1 MEMKQYNKAPSMM
14 FKKDNIIKQV
24 LRKIINFLKSPIIY
38 FVLMGIV
45 LIVLGNL
52 ANKKIIPYSMSK
64 TLATLVVYGIISIGF
79 CLLLGYSG
87 LASLGTAGFVGVG
100 AMVAHIIIEK
110 YPFYLYLGGQAINV
124 SIFIALLGAI
134 IVSIILGMFVGF
146 ISLRIEGMYLAILT
160 LGLAEIIF
168 QLLENIASILN
179 GTATIK
185 VSSSNAILWLTKL
198 DNASKCA
205 LVTVIFVILLVLTQN
220 LINSPTGRAM
230 VTMKNST
237 SAAQAMGISLIKY
250 RLLAFVISTVYA
262 AIGGLLYITCVTSSL
277 STTDDPLLSL
287 NTSLNILGAVIIG
300 GSKSLWG
307 VILGVMILFGIQP
320 LFLNEIEFFEKNPS
334 FMGLVS
340 GILIVVIVM
349 FFPGGLSQLFLELK
363 LKVKRLFK
371 KIKERMYGSY

>member
-334 FMGLVS
+334 FMGLVR

>member
-1 MEMKQYNKAPSMM
+1 MEMKQYKAPSSM
-14 FKKDNIIKQV
+14 FKKESIVKQV
-24 LRKIINFLKSPIIY
+24 INKISNLLKNPLIY
-38 FVLMGIV
+38 FVLMGVVI
-45 LIVLGNL
+45 IILGNL
-52 ANKKIIPYSMSK
+52 ANKKIIPYSLSK

-100 AMVAHIIIEK
+100 AMVAHIIIQK
-110 YPFYLYLGGQAINV
+110 YPFYMYIGGQAYNI
-124 SIFIALLGAI
+124 SIFIALIGAI
-134 IVSIILGMFVGF
+134 LVSVLIGMFVGF

-168 QLLENIASILN
+168 QLLENLASILN

-185 VSSSNAILWLTKL
+185 VSGANAILWLTKL

-205 LVTVIFVILLVLTQN
+205 LCVVIFVALLILTQN

-262 AIGGLLYITCVTSSL
+262 AIGGLLYITCITSAV

-307 VILGVMILFGIQP
+307 VLVGVMILFGIQP

-349 FFPGGLSQLFLELK
+349 FFPGGLSQLFQEVK
-363 LKVKRLFK
+363 YKVKKLIK

>member
-14 FKKDNIIKQV
+14 FKKDHIVKQV
-24 LRKIINFLKSPIIY
+24 LRKIIDFLKSPIIY

-110 YPFYLYLGGQAINV
+110 YPFYMYLGGQAINV

-134 IVSIILGMFVGF
+134 LVSIILGMFVGF

-168 QLLENIASILN
+168 QLLENIASLLN

-185 VSSSNAILWLTKL
+185 VSGANAILWLTKL

-363 LKVKRLFK
+363 LKIKRLFK
-371 KIKERMYGSY
+371 KIKERMYGTY

>member
-1 MEMKQYNKAPSMM
+1 MEMKQYKAPSSM
-14 FKKDNIIKQV
+14 FKKENVVKHV
-24 LRKIINFLKSPIIY
+24 LNKIISILKSPIIY
-38 FVLMGIV
+38 FVLMGVV
-45 LIVLGNL
+45 LIILGDL
-52 ANKKIIPYSMSK
+52 ANKKIISYSLSK

-100 AMVAHIIIEK
+100 AMVAHIIIQK
-110 YPFYLYLGGQAINV
+110 YPFYLYIGGQAFNV
-124 SIFIALLGAI
+124 SIFMAIIGAI
-134 IVSIILGMFVGF
+134 VVAILLGMFVGF

-168 QLLENIASILN
+168 QLLENIASLLN

-185 VSSSNAILWLTKL
+185 VSGSKLILWLTKL
-198 DNASKCA
+198 DNSGKLT
-205 LVTVIFVILLVLTQN
+205 LVTVIFVILLILTQN

-262 AIGGLLYITCVTSSL
+262 AIGGLLYITCITSSV

-307 VILGVMILFGIQP
+307 VMLGVMILFGIQP
-320 LFLNEIEFFEKNPS
+320 LFLNEIKFFEDNPS

-363 LKVKRLFK
+363 LKIKKLFK

>member
-1 MEMKQYNKAPSMM
+1 MEMKQYKAPSSM
-14 FKKDNIIKQV
+14 FKKESVVKQV
-24 LRKIINFLKSPIIY
+24 INKISNLLKNPLIY
-38 FVLMGIV
+38 FVLMGVVI
-45 LIVLGNL
+45 IILGNL
-52 ANKKIIPYSMSK
+52 ANKKIIPYSLSK

-100 AMVAHIIIEK
+100 AMVAHIIIQK
-110 YPFYLYLGGQAINV
+110 YPFYMYIGGEAYNI
-124 SIFIALLGAI
+124 SIFIALIGAI
-134 IVSIILGMFVGF
+134 LVSVLIGMFVGF

-168 QLLENIASILN
+168 QLLENLASILN

-185 VSSSNAILWLTKL
+185 VSGANAILWLTKL

-205 LVTVIFVILLVLTQN
+205 LCVVIFVALLILTQN

-262 AIGGLLYITCVTSSL
+262 AIGGLLYITCITSAV

-307 VILGVMILFGIQP
+307 VLVGVMILFGIQP

-349 FFPGGLSQLFLELK
+349 FFPGGLSQLFQEAK
-363 LKVKRLFK
+363 YKVKKLIK

>member
-1 MEMKQYNKAPSMM
+1 MEMKEYKAPSCM
-14 FKKDNIIKQV
+14 FKKDNIVKQV
-24 LRKIINFLKSPIIY
+24 ISKITNLLKNPLIY

-45 LIVLGNL
+45 IIILGKL
-52 ANKKIIPYSMSK
+52 ANQKIIPYSLSK

-100 AMVAHIIIEK
+100 AMVAHVIIQK
-110 YPFYLYLGGQAINV
+110 YPINLTLGGQVYNI
-124 SIFIALLGAI
+124 SIFVAIIGAI
-134 IVSIILGMFVGF
+134 LVSVLIGMFVGF

-168 QLLENIASILN
+168 QLLENLASILN

-185 VSSSNAILWLTKL
+185 VSGSNAILWLTKL
-198 DNASKCA
+198 DNASKCS
-205 LVTVIFVILLVLTQN
+205 LCVVIFVVLLILTQN

-262 AIGGLLYITCVTSSL
+262 AIGGLLYITCITGAV

-307 VILGVMILFGIQP
+307 VLLGVMILFGIQP

-340 GILIVVIVM
+340 GILIVIIVM
-349 FFPGGLSQLFLELK
+349 FFPGGLSQLFTELK
-363 LKVKRLFK
+363 YKVKKLIK

>member
-1 MEMKQYNKAPSMM
+1 MEMKEYRAPSCM
-14 FKKDNIIKQV
+14 FKKDNIVKQV
-24 LRKIINFLKSPIIY
+24 ISKIINLLKNPLIY
-38 FVLMGIV
+38 FVLMGVVI
-45 LIVLGNL
+45 IILGNL
-52 ANKKIIPYSMSK
+52 ANKKIIPYSLSK

-100 AMVAHIIIEK
+100 AMVAHVIIQK
-110 YPFYLYLGGQAINV
+110 YPINLTLGGQVYNI
-124 SIFIALLGAI
+124 SIFVAIIGAI
-134 IVSIILGMFVGF
+134 LVSVLIGMFVGF

-168 QLLENIASILN
+168 QLLENLASILN

-185 VSSSNAILWLTKL
+185 VSGSNAILWLTKL

-205 LVTVIFVILLVLTQN
+205 LCVVIFVALLILTQN

-262 AIGGLLYITCVTSSL
+262 AIGGLLYITCITGAV

-307 VILGVMILFGIQP
+307 VLLGVMILFGIQP

-349 FFPGGLSQLFLELK
+349 FFPGGLSQLFQELK
-363 LKVKRLFK
+363 YKIKKLIK

>member
-14 FKKDNIIKQV
+14 FKKDHIVKQV
-24 LRKIINFLKSPIIY
+24 LRKIIDFLKSPIIY

-110 YPFYLYLGGQAINV
+110 YPFYMYLGGQAINV

-134 IVSIILGMFVGF
+134 LVSIILGMFVGF

-168 QLLENIASILN
+168 QLLENIASLLN

-185 VSSSNAILWLTKL
+185 VSGANAILWLTKL

-205 LVTVIFVILLVLTQN
+205 LVTVIFVILLILTQN

-262 AIGGLLYITCVTSSL
+262 AIGGLLYITCVTSAV

-363 LKVKRLFK
+363 LKIKRLFK